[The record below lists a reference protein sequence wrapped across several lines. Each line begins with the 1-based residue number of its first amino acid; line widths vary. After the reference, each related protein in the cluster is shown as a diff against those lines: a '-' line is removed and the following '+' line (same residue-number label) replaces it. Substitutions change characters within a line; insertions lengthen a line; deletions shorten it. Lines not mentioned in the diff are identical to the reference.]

1 MKNLLRNL
9 LEKLPEP
16 LYRGLFSAYHFA
28 LSFVGAL
35 RYGFP
40 SRRLCVIAVTG
51 TKGKSSVVEIIR
63 AILTEAGNKTASA
76 GTINF
81 CIGDECRP
89 NKYKMTMIGRFF
101 LQKFLREAVNKG
113 ATHAVIEMTSEGAIQ
128 HRHRF
133 IDLDALVFTNLAPE
147 HLERHGGLEQYAA
160 AKLSIA
166 WQLERSCK
174 RPRIIVA
181 NADDAY
187 GRAFLAVKAEIRAPF
202 SLKDAEPY
210 HTDDKSAQFSWRG
223 DRFTAPLP
231 GLFSLKNVLAA
242 ITVCD
247 ALGVPKEAIQR
258 AVETPRVIPGRAERV
273 ECGQDFTVIVD
284 YAHTP
289 DSLRALYETFGGNP
303 DLHPSPQPSPR
314 EGRGGNHRRIC
325 VLGST
330 GGGRDTWKR
339 PAMGAIADEMGD
351 IAILTDEDPYDE
363 NPEEIVEAI
372 ATGFTH
378 LTPIIIMDRRQA
390 IAAALKEAKTGDYV
404 LISGKG
410 TDPYI
415 MKAGGKK
422 EVWSDKKVAE
432 EELRKLFG

>member
-16 LYRGLFSAYHFA
+16 LHRKLFSAYHFA
-28 LSFVGAL
+28 LSFIGAL

-51 TKGKSSVVEIIR
+51 TKGKSSVVELIR
-63 AILTEAGNKTASA
+63 AILTEAGYKTASA

-166 WQLERSCK
+166 RQLERSGK

-187 GRAFLAVKAEIRAPF
+187 GEAFLATSVEIRAPF
-202 SLKDAEPY
+202 SLKNAEPY
-210 HTDDKSAQFSWRG
+210 HTDDKSAQFTWHG
-223 DRFTAPLP
+223 DRFTTPLP

-242 ITVCD
+242 MTVCD

-258 AVETPRVIPGRAERV
+258 ATETPRVIPGRAERV

-289 DSLRALYETFGGNP
+289 DSLRALYETFGGT
-303 DLHPSPQPSPR
+303 D
-314 EGRGGNHRRIC
+314 GRGGRRIC
-325 VLGST
+325 ILGST

-339 PAMGAIADEMGD
+339 PTMGAIADEMGD
-351 IAILTDEDPYDE
+351 VVILTDEDPYDE
-363 NPEEIVEAI
+363 NPEQIVEAI
-372 ATGFTH
+372 AAGFTH
-378 LTPIIIMDRRQA
+378 ITPIIIMDRRQA
-390 IAAALKEAKTGDYV
+390 IAAALTEAKTGDYV

-415 MKAGGKK
+415 MKAYGKK
-422 EVWSDKKVAE
+422 EPWSDKRVAE
-432 EELRKLFG
+432 EELEKLLA